1 VLGPSIVAV
10 VLTFVLV
17 PDEATRIDV
26 AVREDV
32 ESRLDRHGTSFS
44 TKTVAA
50 VKREGIRSVQGEVT
64 RRCLEWL
71 KNKMPGT
78 LSVATEGIRP
88 LTCALVT
95 LAVGKP
101 FDTSADYMM
110 LLGLRQQSLVMKF
123 PGHDFLFLVHP
134 LDGSVQVA
142 AFNESDARQS
152 GWLHDPEYAPELFHE
167 RIASLMIADGLIAA
181 LHSFE
186 RRLRIIRADLNQLDI
201 DESAGTRVIR
211 LRNQLLGLS
220 REISTVCG
228 DVTIFL
234 DNAFMVWAD
243 FAPLIP
249 VRPDDGSAA
258 SLEIKAER
266 KRQQLRAVVQSLQAQ
281 EAELRELILVT
292 TSALNETRTLNFDQ
306 DIEPT
311 DVGSGFSDRCCS
323 DRRHRSARS
332 CPRRHTCAESFRSG
346 QLANWQ
352 SRASAFRQIDR
363 RVIEGGVSRSW
374 LNGCRLKLGMPI
386 VHAASADF
394 SECGKRRVV
403 SIREGMQIAPCGR
416 DPRVSE
422 SLLYYLEVGSTSEQ
436 P

>member
-1 VLGPSIVAV
+1 VSGNFQLFSGRRDHVPFSYGVTDLPSGIDQIYSEHWVLGPSIVAV

-292 TSALNETRTLNFDQ
+292 TSALNETRTLNLTKTLNRLTWVLVFLTVAVVIAAIVQ
-306 DIEPT
+306 LVRAPEGTPAPSPSAPASSRT
-311 DVGSGFSDRCCS
+311 GSPAPRP
-323 DRRHRSARS
+323 SARS
-332 CPRRHTCAESFRSG
+332 TGAS
-346 QLANWQ
+346 
-352 SRASAFRQIDR
+352 SRAVSP
-363 RVIEGGVSRSW
+363 GV
-374 LNGCRLKLGMPI
+374 G
-386 VHAASADF
+386 
-394 SECGKRRVV
+394 
-403 SIREGMQIAPCGR
+403 
-416 DPRVSE
+416 
-422 SLLYYLEVGSTSEQ
+422 
-436 P
+436 